1 MNETPIDWK
10 KYLIVFLFTVGL
22 FLSASYVSN
31 YFSNKKVDQL
41 KAIQDS
47 ISIDILSSE
56 TQFSLL
62 SELSCKNISDS
73 VLSQELSD
81 LGNKLEWGQQN
92 LGASDTVS
100 YLKKYYS
107 LLEIK
112 DYLLNKNISTRCKT
126 KAAFILYFYTTKDYC
141 SECEKQSLALSSL
154 RDKYPELR
162 VYSFDY
168 SIDLS
173 AVKAMLQI
181 YKIKDTELPAMVID
195 DNVLTGFHGTDE
207 LDSRVQESF
216 KLIDATVSTKST
228 NSTKAATKK
237 TPKFRFF
244 PQKLLICILF

>member
-1 MNETPIDWK
+1 MENNTHIDWK
-10 KYLIVFLFTVGL
+10 KYVIVFLFTVGL
-22 FLSASYVSN
+22 FLSASYVSK
-31 YFSNKKVDQL
+31 YFGNKKIDQL
-41 KAIQDS
+41 KLIQDK

-73 VLSQELSD
+73 IISGELGE
-81 LGNKLEWGQQN
+81 LGRKLEWGQEN
-92 LGASDTVS
+92 IGMTDTVS

-112 DYLLNKNISTRCKT
+112 DYLLTKKISARCNT
-126 KAAFILYFYTTKDYC
+126 KSAFILYFYTTAENC
-141 SECEKQSLALSSL
+141 SECEKQGLALSAL

-181 YKIKDTELPAMVID
+181 YKIEDTKLPALVID
-195 DNVLTGFHGTDE
+195 EDVLTVFHSIDKLE
-207 LDSRVQESF
+207 IRVKESF
-216 KLIDATVSTKST
+216 KLQETKPEE
-228 NSTKAATKK
+228 AV
-237 TPKFRFF
+237 
-244 PQKLLICILF
+244 PQKTQL

>member
-1 MNETPIDWK
+1 MNEEHIDWK

-22 FLSASYVSN
+22 FLTASYISD
-31 YFSNKKVDQL
+31 YFSNKKVMQL
-41 KAIQDS
+41 KTIQDK

-73 VLSQELSD
+73 VISGELGE
-81 LGNKLEWGQQN
+81 LGNKLEWGQNN
-92 LGASDTVS
+92 LGATEEVL

-112 DYLLNKNISTRCKT
+112 DYLLTKKISERCKT
-126 KAAFILYFYTTKDYC
+126 KSAFILYFYTTAENC
-141 SECEKQSLALSSL
+141 SECEREGLVLSAL
-154 RDKYPELR
+154 REKYPELR

-181 YKIKDTELPAMVID
+181 YKIEDTKLPALVID
-195 DNVLTGFHGTDE
+195 EDVFTGFHSIEE
-207 LDSRVQESF
+207 LESRVKESF
-216 KLIDATVSTKST
+216 KLKGIKPEDIKSPVNT
-228 NSTKAATKK
+228 NKKA
-237 TPKFRFF
+237 
-244 PQKLLICILF
+244 I